1 MVLIGL
7 NYSRRSLLVNTKE
20 VFNTLKAALK
30 LRNGFT
36 LSLHMLCSVGIL
48 FIDPYTN
55 TSDICQHHLD
65 LVPSFNPPP
74 PQKKTFQRMMSEAT
88 RLMFQKLAAFYPP
101 RSSL

>member
-20 VFNTLKAALK
+20 VFNTFKAALK

-36 LSLHMLCSVGIL
+36 LSLHTICSVGIF

-74 PQKKTFQRMMSEAT
+74 KKPFQRMMSEAT